1 MSPAHHFVYTPLTRT
16 TTVFPVQSPS
26 LRAWTTFP
34 RASSLARGATE
45 SSRSMNTSSAGS
57 EGALASIFG
66 LDPGTERHDRR
77 GRVTRSGNW
86 FLPGRLILSA
96 RDRGHRDSA
105 GAQSAELMPSPRI
118 RRAVRIILSSGV
130 LVGAVLGLLPPAI
143 GAATPPT
150 VARKVSVDTSSLVPP
165 RAAAALAPGGRI
177 RLGHTAWSARRVVC
191 APIRFTTLGVVW
203 RQDGGE
209 AVPARIAVGASGR
222 FGPALEV
229 EALPAEGPDPGTPD
243 DAGLTGTPP
252 VWTGEARCAR
262 LRLRLPKGDAIGDAR
277 VVFVNT
283 SGTATTP
290 SLLDRAGD
298 LLARAWGMV
307 TEPFAAR
314 GADAASPQPAIITR
328 AEWGAKE
335 KLRRCGPDYAE
346 EGVKMAYVH
355 HTVNG
360 NSYAASRSDDLIRG
374 IYAYHVQG
382 RHFCDIAY
390 NFLIDRFGRIFEG
403 RFGGIDQPVIGAH
416 AMGFN
421 TGSTGVAA
429 LGTFTSATAP
439 RKILR
444 AFKRL
449 LAWRLDVA
457 HVRPTGKAVMISAGG
472 SAQKF
477 KKGQQVTL
485 PVISGHRHTGY
496 TTCPGSALFRK
507 LGPIRRAAQAPGER
521 IRPRSGRGRPPAP
534 RPVRPFSRWW

>member
-1 MSPAHHFVYTPLTRT
+1 M
-16 TTVFPVQSPS
+16 
-26 LRAWTTFP
+26 
-34 RASSLARGATE
+34 
-45 SSRSMNTSSAGS
+45 
-57 EGALASIFG
+57 
-66 LDPGTERHDRR
+66 
-77 GRVTRSGNW
+77 
-86 FLPGRLILSA
+86 
-96 RDRGHRDSA
+96 
-105 GAQSAELMPSPRI
+105 
-118 RRAVRIILSSGV
+118 GV
-130 LVGAVLGLLPPAI
+130 LVAAVLGVLPPAV
-143 GAATPPT
+143 GTATPST
-150 VARKVSVDTSSLVPP
+150 VVRKVALETASLVPP
-165 RAAAALAPGGRI
+165 RAAPALGPGGSI
-177 RLGHTAWSARRVVC
+177 RLARPAWSARRVVC

-203 RQDGGE
+203 RQEGGE
-209 AVPARIAVGASGR
+209 EIPARVAVGAPGR
-222 FGPALEV
+222 FGAMIEV
-229 EALPAEGPDPGTPD
+229 EGEPAEAPDPGTPD
-243 DAGLTGTPP
+243 DAGLQGTPP
-252 VWTGEARCAR
+252 VWAGEARCAR
-262 LRLRLPKGDAIGDAR
+262 LRLGLPEEDAIRDVR

-283 SGTATTP
+283 SGTATAPT
-290 SLLDRAGD
+290 LLDRAGD

-314 GADAASPQPAIITR
+314 GADAASAQPALITR

-346 EGVKMAYVH
+346 DGVKMAFVH
-355 HTVNG
+355 HTVNS

-439 RKILR
+439 RKMLR

-485 PVISGHRHTGY
+485 PVISGHRHTGH

-507 LGPIRRAAQAPGER
+507 LGPIRLAADARGLPKIWSPARSVEAISLWQAQTVQLTATMSEPMSWTVAITDALGAPVRQFAGAGALVDATWDGKRSDGTPVAPGTYTAT
-521 IRPRSGRGRPPAP
+521 IRARTTAGAEAREAVLAVVVNP
-534 RPVRPFSRWW
+534 